1 MSAIR
6 RLRKDRVMLHLPF
19 RCLVSVGLLALSVG
33 ACAPSTA
40 TPAAVQLAS
49 PPPIAATPTLEP
61 TPLPTPEET
70 PTVIEDV
77 DPLAISLWWPDT
89 LAPIDNPAATA
100 LLDNL
105 LARFQND
112 APELAVEFRLK
123 KVDAVGG
130 ILSTLRTA
138 NTVAPGALPDLTLMR
153 REDMQIA
160 AEAGLIQP
168 ITPVLAPV
176 LTEDIPPAV
185 LELGMVRDQ
194 LYGLPYLVQVQHVL
208 YTSNEPPVDAWTF
221 EALLDAQIPFY
232 LPANRANGLN
242 DTLLLQY
249 LTAGGGWQDDQII
262 LDENALGQ
270 VFDFYEQ
277 AQRNNMIDPVV
288 VTALTAQDYLNQLT
302 DETPQVAVVSSST
315 YLRLLDSGSRYG
327 FGPIPTVNGEPATLI
342 DGWMW
347 VMVTSDPDEQAQA
360 LRLLD
365 YMVDVDQEG
374 QFARALYL
382 LPARR
387 AAMRAVE
394 PQAYT
399 AFINSLYEN
408 ATPVLTTSET
418 GALAR
423 AIQNGFI
430 ALLNGQTT
438 AETATHDVMVQQ
450 PSS

>member
-1 MSAIR
+1 
-6 RLRKDRVMLHLPF
+6 MLLLPF
-19 RCLVSVGLLALSVG
+19 RRLASVGLLALGLG

-49 PPPIAATPTLEP
+49 PPPVAATPTIAP
-61 TPLPTPEET
+61 TMLPAPEET
-70 PTVIEDV
+70 AIATEDTTPRMV
-77 DPLAISLWWPDT
+77 SLWWPDT

-105 LARFQND
+105 LANFQND
-112 APELAVEFRLK
+112 APDVSVEFRLK

-168 ITPVLAPV
+168 ITPTLPPA
-176 LTEDIPPAV
+176 LTEDIPLAV
-185 LELGMVRDQ
+185 LELGMVGDQ

-208 YTSNEPPVDAWTF
+208 YTSNDVPVEDWTF
-221 EALLDAQIPFY
+221 ETLLNAQIPFY

-249 LTAGGGWQDDQII
+249 LTAGGGWQDDQIV
-262 LDENALGQ
+262 LNESALLE
-270 VFDFYEQ
+270 VFDFYEE
-277 AQRNNMIDPVV
+277 AQKNGMIDPAVINAA
-288 VTALTAQDYLNQLT
+288 TALDYISQLT
-302 DETPQVAVVSSST
+302 DETPQIAVVSSTT
-315 YLRLLDSGSRYG
+315 YLRLLDSGNRYG
-327 FGPIPTVNGEPATLI
+327 FGPVPTANGEPATLV

-374 QFARALYL
+374 RFARALYM

-387 AAMRAVE
+387 AAMRAIE
-394 PQAYT
+394 PEAYT
-399 AFINSLYEN
+399 QFINSLYEN
-408 ATPVLTTSET
+408 ASPVLTTSET

-430 ALLNGQTT
+430 SLLNGQTT
-438 AETATHDVMVQQ
+438 AESATQDVMIQQ